1 MDELQQ
7 SIEQLNQSIKTL
19 GDRIDSQDAEIDL
32 IKRNNETQDTQLQ
45 AANTALA
52 AWKASRE
59 NKQAVK
65 SLAEDFRDTTQ
76 IAAARIVALER
87 LTATALRTI
96 KAFIIAVGGYLLL
109 EKSADLWAT
118 SSLFDD
124 KLADW
129 LSMSAIACFTW
140 ALVVISDKEQN
151 AIDIIQSLPFFRK

>member
-7 SIEQLNQSIKTL
+7 SIEDLNRLIKTL
-19 GDRIDSQDAEIDL
+19 GDRLDVQDAEINA
-32 IKRNNETQDTQLQ
+32 IKRNNENQDTQLQ

-52 AWKASRE
+52 AMKATRE

-65 SLAEDFRDTTQ
+65 ALAEDFRDTTQ

-109 EKSADLWAT
+109 EKSANLWAT